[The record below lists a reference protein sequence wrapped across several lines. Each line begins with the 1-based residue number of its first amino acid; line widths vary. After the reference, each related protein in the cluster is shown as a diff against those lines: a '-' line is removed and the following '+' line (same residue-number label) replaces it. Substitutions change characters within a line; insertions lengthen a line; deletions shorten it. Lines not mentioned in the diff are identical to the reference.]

1 MDLFENQLLGFPV
14 VAWNP
19 HGPMQRTW
27 VMNFTGRELDPTCS
41 N

>member
-14 VAWNP
+14 VAETP
-19 HGPMQRTW
+19 TVPMQRTW
-27 VMNFTGRELDPTCS
+27 VDFLVGELDPTCS